1 MADSPT
7 DDVHRQFFEKNRAVQ
22 LLIEPET
29 GAIVDANPAA
39 CAFYGYE
46 RDRMRTLRITDLN
59 TLPGDQVLSA
69 MAQAGAEQKTRFLF
83 RHRLSSG
90 EVRDVEVHSGPVE
103 LGKRK
108 LLYSIVHDVSERRR
122 AEEALSRSD
131 ERYREILEG
140 IEEGY
145 YEVDL

>member
-46 RDRMRTLRITDLN
+46 RDRMRRLRITDLN
-59 TLPGDQVLSA
+59 TLPGEQVLSA
-69 MAQAGAEQKTRFLF
+69 LAQAGAEQKTRFLF
-83 RHRLSSG
+83 RHRLSSA
-90 EVRDVEVHSGPVE
+90 RCATSRCTRARWSSGSASSSTP
-103 LGKRK
+103 
-108 LLYSIVHDVSERRR
+108 SSTT
-122 AEEALSRSD
+122 
-131 ERYREILEG
+131 
-140 IEEGY
+140 
-145 YEVDL
+145 